1 MKNIVQILKN
11 SDSEITKV
19 IFVTELNYNLFVEEK
34 LASINKFKGSY
45 KQIILLQESNTILVG
60 TTKKDTIKYYDE
72 WNKVDF
78 YELGALVI
86 KSIAKLN
93 LTKFSI
99 SGIQNLGI
107 DNSREALKLTILGI
121 LQGNWSFDKYI
132 SSEKSTVKS
141 LEIFIQEKDKDLMTE
156 EIQKELI
163 ALNEGVTLT
172 RKLID
177 ETPEKLN
184 PTSIKKII
192 QDELGDNKNITIK
205 LIEKSDL
212 EKMGMNAILAV
223 GRASIHNPVLA
234 HIILKPSGKV
244 KNKVVLV
251 GKGLTYDSGGLDIKI
266 GGFMK
271 SMKMDMGG
279 SATMFGTI
287 KALSLVDIAHT
298 EIHWISAFVEN
309 MVGGNAYKS
318 DDILESY
325 SGQTIEVLNT
335 DAEGRLTLAD
345 ALAYATLQDPDYIID
360 AATLTGACVRALT
373 EHFTAMMGNDKGLI
387 DRLQSVF
394 QEEQEKT
401 IYVPMGEVL
410 REQVNGEVSDLINLA
425 KDPAVGGHIT
435 AGLFLSHF
443 VDQNLF
449 RNKNLKI
456 KSPKAYSWVHLDIAG
471 SAYNNKKNSI
481 LANGATG
488 QTVRSLY
495 RFVKELDKE

>member
-1 MKNIVQILKN
+1 MKNIIQVLKKN
-11 SDSEITKV
+11 DENITKV
-19 IFVTELNYNLFVEEK
+19 IFVNDKNYTSFIDEK
-34 LASINKFKGSY
+34 LASINKFKGNY
-45 KQIILLQESNTILVG
+45 KQILFLQESNLILVG
-60 TTKKDTIKYYDE
+60 ITKKDSIKSYDE

-86 KSIAKLN
+86 KSLSKVNI
-93 LTKFSI
+93 TKFLI
-99 SGIQNLGI
+99 SGIKNLELE
-107 DNSREALKLTILGI
+107 DDKKSLNLFVLGM
-121 LQGNWSFDKYI
+121 LQCNWSFDKYI
-132 SSEKSTVKS
+132 TAEKSTVKE
-141 LEIFIQEKDKDLMTE
+141 LEIFIKEEDKYLITDKD
-156 EIQKELI
+156 QKELL
-163 ALNEGVTLT
+163 ALNTGVTLT
-172 RKLID
+172 RTLI
-177 ETPEKLN
+177 EEIPENLN
-184 PTSIKKII
+184 PTSIRKII
-192 QDELGDNKNITIK
+192 KDELGNNQNISIN
-205 LIEKSDL
+205 LIDKADL

-223 GRASIHNPVLA
+223 GRASSHHPVLA

-244 KNKVVLV
+244 KHKVVLV

-287 KALSLVDIAHT
+287 KALSMIDLEST

-360 AATLTGACVRALT
+360 TATLTGACVRAIT
-373 EHFTAMMGNDKGLI
+373 EHFTAMMGNDKDLI
-387 DRLQSVF
+387 DKLDKVF
-394 QEEQEKT
+394 KDEQEKT
-401 IYVPMGEVL
+401 IYVPMPEVL
-410 REQVNGEVSDLINLA
+410 RDQVNGEISDLINTS
-425 KDPAVGGHIT
+425 KDSMVGGHIT

-443 VDQNLF
+443 VDQTLF

-495 RFVKELDKE
+495 RFIKDLDKE